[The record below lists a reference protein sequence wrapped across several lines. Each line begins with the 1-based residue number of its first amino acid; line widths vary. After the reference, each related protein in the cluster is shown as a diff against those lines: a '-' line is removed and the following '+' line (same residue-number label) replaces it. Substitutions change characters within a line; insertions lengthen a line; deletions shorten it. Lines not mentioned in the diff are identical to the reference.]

1 MKKARRVTGNDVT
14 QAGGL
19 IALIDKLVDQAKTAK
34 MDEKERASGMLHSLT
49 GQPSGLDPKQTE
61 PNAIIIARRRG
72 IIPLVT
78 LVSEGSTVAQLH
90 ACGALAN
97 IAKGK
102 QEYQQQIF
110 EAGGVTKLVEMLSA
124 LNPKGRGKRM
134 ADLVG
139 SVLGLPT
146 TPEPEVIGVQEQAAA
161 TLTTAADEMAV
172 PSRSRQKP
180 VTLHPPRACTP
191 PHGRAASS

>member
-72 IIPLVT
+72 ILPLVT

-110 EAGGVTKLVEMLSA
+110 EAGGVPA
-124 LNPKGRGKRM
+124 LI
-134 ADLVG
+134 
-139 SVLGLPT
+139 SVLRGGDP
-146 TPEPEVIGVQEQAAA
+146 GVQD
-161 TLTTAADEMAV
+161 T
-172 PSRSRQKP
+172 P
-180 VTLHPPRACTP
+180 PPRSPASPRCGSRTRRSWRP
-191 PHGRAASS
+191 RAPSCARDAAQ